1 MTASSNPF
9 IRNGLRMFGALWL
22 LVMTVMVYAYS
33 GLLIGCLTVPLMTK
47 PIETLED
54 VAASTEVVLRI
65 NPKEL
70 SGLGKA
76 VMASRTIV
84 FMLYILYSK

>member
-1 MTASSNPF
+1 MR
-9 IRNGLRMFGALWL
+9 IFGALWL
-22 LVMTVMVYAYS
+22 LVMTVLVYAYS

-54 VAASTEVVLRI
+54 VAASTEVILRI
-65 NPKEL
+65 NPNEL

-76 VMASRTIV
+76 VMASYLIV
-84 FMLYILYSK
+84 TLFLEFQISLLTKMVNSGR